1 MAVRNSN
8 KINDYRD
15 SEQRHPFKS
24 AVNTCS
30 FKKRNWVTNSAQHE
44 LTKTVTTVYGAC
56 VYTTRLLARTTQYF
70 FFFPT
75 WPLSAVSWRTRQW
88 RLYSVNGVLPPRKW
102 SPRRN
107 GCRVFSCFD
116 IETNIGQRGNRLMC
130 LHEGFA
136 GGAKSRRQKCSHQT
150 TQCEQQENEG

>member
-1 MAVRNSN
+1 M
-8 KINDYRD
+8 
-15 SEQRHPFKS
+15 
-24 AVNTCS
+24 
-30 FKKRNWVTNSAQHE
+30 TNSAQHE

-70 FFFPT
+70 FFFSNVAVIRGFVENAPMT
-75 WPLSAVSWRTRQW
+75 TLLSKWRASPAKVITEAE
-88 RLYSVNGVLPPRKW
+88 RLS
-102 SPRRN
+102 
-107 GCRVFSCFD
+107 CFFSCFD

-150 TQCEQQENEG
+150 TQCERQENEG